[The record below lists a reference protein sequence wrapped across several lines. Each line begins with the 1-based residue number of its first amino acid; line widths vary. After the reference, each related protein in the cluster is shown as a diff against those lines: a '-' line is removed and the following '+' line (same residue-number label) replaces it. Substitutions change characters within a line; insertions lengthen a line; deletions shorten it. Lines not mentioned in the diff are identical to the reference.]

1 MTANNLSSIDGKTD
15 GLTLADMFLDKL
27 LQLTHENLKSQDSHH
42 KSGNSELL
50 CQQLGSIIEFN
61 KSLHKN
67 ERPSEL
73 SRQLQRDL
81 FQYASIPNPRIN
93 SNKLVEEP
101 G

>member
-1 MTANNLSSIDGKTD
+1 
-15 GLTLADMFLDKL
+15 MFLDKL

-73 SRQLQRDL
+73 SRQLRKDM
-81 FQYASIPNPRIN
+81 
-93 SNKLVEEP
+93 
-101 G
+101 

>member
-1 MTANNLSSIDGKTD
+1 
-15 GLTLADMFLDKL
+15 MFLDKL